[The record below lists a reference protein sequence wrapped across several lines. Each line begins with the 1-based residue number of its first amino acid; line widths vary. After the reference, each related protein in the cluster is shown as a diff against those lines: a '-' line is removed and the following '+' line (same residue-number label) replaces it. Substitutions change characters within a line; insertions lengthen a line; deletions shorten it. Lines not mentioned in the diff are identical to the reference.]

1 MSVVCRQESSKTAIR
16 RCELTVAKVVKG
28 NINIRYQDLHL
39 ESISRVIVRDRMSG
53 KILYTLT
60 LLTIHPISTG
70 TELQGNTLSMATLP
84 TL

>member
-1 MSVVCRQESSKTAIR
+1 MSVVSIQESSKTAIR

-53 KILYTLT
+53 KTLHT
-60 LLTIHPISTG
+60 LLTIHPISPG
-70 TELQGNTLSMATLP
+70 TELQGNKLSMATLP